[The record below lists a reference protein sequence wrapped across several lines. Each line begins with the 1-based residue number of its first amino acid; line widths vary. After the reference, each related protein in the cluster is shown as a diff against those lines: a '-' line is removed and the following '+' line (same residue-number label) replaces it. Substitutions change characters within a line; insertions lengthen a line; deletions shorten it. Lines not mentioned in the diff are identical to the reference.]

1 MAGKPDLVGQ
11 VLGIFETLDEVQPWF
26 VKFLVTNQG
35 TGPADPV
42 KVRLTVYDGSGLFS
56 KPFWWCTQTIPKP
69 KVLDS
74 TLPAGMTVMLD
85 FQLPI
90 GMKHTSFGASNI
102 YSFTI
107 EGPADEEKISNN
119 TIASN
124 KVPHIISEIPDEPPP
139 PPAPWR
145 LSVAGVEDRRTV
157 TVRVENADDKPTKAA
172 QLDLHLRV
180 PKPGA
185 ATGHPVLA
193 GSAKVPAMK
202 PGEERSV
209 TVVGVRDFLASQR
222 GLAETDPIVIG
233 GRGKKVKLAPL
244 VPFTLSVKGSGSEIG
259 FGPIA
264 GDFKGKIKFPGKK

>member
-1 MAGKPDLVGQ
+1 MAGKPDLVVQ
-11 VLGIFETLDEVQPWF
+11 VLGLLETLDEAQPWF
-26 VKFLVTNQG
+26 VKFLVVNQG

-42 KVRLTVYDGSGLFS
+42 KARLTVYDGAGFFS

-69 KVLDS
+69 KAFDS
-74 TLPAGMTVMLD
+74 TLPPGMTVMLD

-90 GMKHTSFGASNI
+90 GMEHTSFGAKNI
-102 YSFTI
+102 YSFFA
-107 EGPADEEKISNN
+107 EGPADEEKTTNN
-119 TIASN
+119 GFGSN
-124 KVPHIISEIPDEPPP
+124 KMPPIISEIPDEPPP
-139 PPAPWR
+139 PPDPWR
-145 LSVAGVEDRRTV
+145 MSVAGVEGRRTV
-157 TVRVENADDKPTKAA
+157 TVGVKNAGNKPTKAA

-209 TVVGVRDFLASQR
+209 TVVGVRDFLAPQR
-222 GLAETDPIVIG
+222 GAA
-233 GRGKKVKLAPL
+233 KFAPL
-244 VPFTLSVKGSGSEIG
+244 VPFTLSIKGSGSEIG

-264 GDFKGKIKFPGKK
+264 GDFKGQIKFPGKK